1 VIDLLLRTYAL
12 AERSGAL
19 RVPAF
24 EWLFVRS
31 YFVYKRLF
39 EDVFARLVRER
50 PELFRG
56 GHVVDVG
63 ANAGYTARVFAR
75 AIEAPYRV
83 YAFEPD
89 EINFRRLTRF
99 ARNDRIVPMQSAA
112 GEREGTIE
120 LWHNDAHP
128 GDHRVAAGQ
137 VRQYAGVT
145 NSVPITT
152 IDTFART
159 LEHPIRFIKID
170 VQGYEPA
177 VLRGMRDTLRGDVVV
192 ALEFCPSMIRALG
205 FEPDE
210 VFDALRGFDIQRL
223 GDESRGYVDLL
234 CIKTA
239 AP

>member
-1 VIDLLLRTYAL
+1 VISLLLRLYAL

-19 RVPAF
+19 RFPPI

-31 YFVYKRLF
+31 YFAYKRLF

-56 GHVVDVG
+56 GHIVDVG

-83 YAFEPD
+83 YAFEP
-89 EINFRRLTRF
+89 EETNFRRLTRF
-99 ARNDRIVPMQSAA
+99 AGDDRIVPIHSAV
-112 GEREGTIE
+112 GDREGTVT
-120 LWHNDAHP
+120 LWHNANHP
-128 GDHRVAAGQ
+128 GDHRVLQRVEGSDP
-137 VRQYAGVT
+137 
-145 NSVPITT
+145 SVWTVAVTT
-152 IDTFART
+152 IDELART
-159 LEHPIRFIKID
+159 LTHPIRFIKID

-177 VLRGMRDTLRGDVVV
+177 VLRGMRETLRGDVVV
-192 ALEFCPSMIRALG
+192 ALEFCPQMIRESG
-205 FEPDE
+205 FQPDE
-210 VFDALRGFDIQRL
+210 VFDLLRGFDIERL

-239 AP
+239 GR